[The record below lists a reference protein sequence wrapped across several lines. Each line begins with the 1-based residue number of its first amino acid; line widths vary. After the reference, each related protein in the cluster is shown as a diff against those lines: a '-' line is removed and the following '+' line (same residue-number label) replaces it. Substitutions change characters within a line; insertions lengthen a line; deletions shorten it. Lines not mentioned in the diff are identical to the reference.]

1 MLIEDLLDMTLRD
14 ILEEFCFVFSP
25 ECGYLYGIARF
36 DDAIAMWDEFDLEE
50 EYCFDTEPIMGWS
63 MEVDFRDEVLE
74 IDKLREILDMLG
86 IKKKA

>member
-86 IKKKA
+86 IEKKA